1 MPAGTAPPV
10 PLRSRRG
17 ACLDGRVTDAPL
29 ADEPA
34 SFEVTDSTVVYEGA
48 VWDVRRDTIAYGD
61 SSMVREYIDHTGAVA
76 VYAEDDEGRVL
87 VIQQYRHP
95 VRVRDWEL
103 PAGLLDMEGEDHLT
117 AAKRELGEEADLE
130 ADEWEPLVRYNT
142 SSGGSDEFLQVY
154 RARGVRATSSA
165 FEREAEEADIVKRWV
180 PRSDL
185 VAAILDGR
193 LHNSGLI
200 VAVLAAEA
208 ADAAEA
214 RARR

>member
-1 MPAGTAPPV
+1 M
-10 PLRSRRG
+10 
-17 ACLDGRVTDAPL
+17 TDAPI

-34 SFEVTDSTVVYEGA
+34 SFEVTESSVVYEGA
-48 VWDVRRDTIAYGD
+48 VWDVRRDAIAYHD
-61 SSMVREYIDHTGAVA
+61 DSMVREYIDHTGAVA

-103 PAGLLDMEGEDHLT
+103 PAGLLDMEGEEHLT
-117 AAKRELGEEADLE
+117 AAQRELAEEADLE

-142 SSGGSDEFLQVY
+142 SSGGSNEFLQVY
-154 RARGVRATSSA
+154 RARGVRLTATA

-180 PRSDL
+180 PRAEL

-193 LHNSGLI
+193 LHNSGLV
-200 VAVLAAEA
+200 VAVLAV
-208 ADAAEA
+208 DALER
-214 RARR
+214 RAG